1 MMGSGRTGDGILA
14 IWHDLA
20 PEHEHA
26 VNEWYNR
33 EHHEERMATPGF
45 LTARRHVALTGAPK
59 YFSYYETTSPAV
71 MSSPAYLASLDNPTD
86 WTREM
91 MTHYRNT
98 SRAVCR
104 REISLGAGRGA
115 FVMTIRYNK
124 TEAEKSAQG
133 GRTEARVTDA
143 VGEPGIVSIEVWS
156 LDAAATALPSMEKD
170 IRGAL
175 EQTDVYNKTI
185 VMTGASQQQVDA
197 ARLRYFCS
205 LDLVQRDIAEAAPNV
220 GLYQLIY
227 SIAQ

>member
-1 MMGSGRTGDGILA
+1 MTG
-14 IWHDLA
+14 
-20 PEHEHA
+20 
-26 VNEWYNR
+26 VQ
-33 EHHEERMATPGF
+33 TC
-45 LTARRHVALTGAPK
+45 ALP
-59 YFSYYETTSPAV
+59 
-71 MSSPAYLASLDNPTD
+71 
-86 WTREM
+86 
-91 MTHYRNT
+91 
-98 SRAVCR
+98 
-104 REISLGAGRGA
+104 I
-115 FVMTIRYNK
+115 
-124 TEAEKSAQG
+124 SAQG

-197 ARLRYFCS
+197 ARLRYFSS

-227 SIAQ
+227 SIEIRRASCRERV